1 MSAATRRLAEA
12 ILAQDDALDVEELD
26 ALIQAEIR
34 AVVGT
39 PNPEPV
45 NTIESIRQDEG
56 YDEITLRPVVT
67 DEGVLQW
74 ELYIPATTRSAFLDS
89 DEPDFDPET
98 HEVKDAFEGTY
109 WTSLQ
114 GAVTSLAISVSLG
127 DVKFNDGR
135 VAR

>member
-12 ILAQDDALDVEELD
+12 ILAQDDALDVDELD

-45 NTIESIRQDEG
+45 NTIDSLDGIQKSI
-56 YDEITLRPVVT
+56 EIFPVTT
-67 DEGVLQW
+67 DEGDLTW
-74 ELYIPATTRSAFLDS
+74 YLHIP
-89 DEPDFDPET
+89 
-98 HEVKDAFEGTY
+98 GTLEDHFY
-109 WTSLQ
+109 DDGTPVIPYGEQ
-114 GAVTSLAISVSLG
+114 GWSSLAAAVASLSLAVKYES
-127 DVKFNDGR
+127 VKFNDGR